1 MLSTVIRYGVVFGLG
16 VLIGRAYEQDKQD
29 RFEVENSQPECSPE
43 SSKEETNEAKEESST
58 PESKDDTK
66 ESGE

>member
-1 MLSTVIRYGVVFGLG
+1 MLGTVIRFGIVFGLG

-29 RFEVENSQPECSPE
+29 QFEVEKAQPESSPE
-43 SSKEETNEAKEESST
+43 SSKEEAKEETKEESST
-58 PESKDDTK
+58 PETDDTK